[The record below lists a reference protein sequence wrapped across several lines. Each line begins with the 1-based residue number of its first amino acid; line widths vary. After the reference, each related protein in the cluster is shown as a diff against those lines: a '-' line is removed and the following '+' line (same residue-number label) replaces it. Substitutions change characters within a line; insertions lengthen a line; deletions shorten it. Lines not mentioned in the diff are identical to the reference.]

1 MKRSLVVFATTALVL
16 STSAGFCSELP
27 EAPPLGLVQSAP
39 PAAPQKRPPLF
50 KRISLVDYSLFTGVI
65 ATHAGDWATSEQC
78 LRTSREQEK
87 EGLVGLCH
95 EALLPTALVESKGG
109 MAAYEATTAGLEIY
123 AQYLL
128 TKHHHG
134 RIARFAQLANIGGT
148 AYIVAH
154 NYHTVQLA
162 AHP

>member
-1 MKRSLVVFATTALVL
+1 M
-16 STSAGFCSELP
+16 
-27 EAPPLGLVQSAP
+27 GLVQAAP
-39 PAAPQKRPPLF
+39 PAVPQMKPPLF
-50 KRISLVDYSLFTGVI
+50 KRISAVDYSLFTGVI
-65 ATHAGDWATSEQC
+65 ATHAGDWITSERC
-78 LRTSREQEK
+78 LSTSQRQEK
-87 EGLVGLCH
+87 EGLVGICH

-134 RIARFAQLANIGGT
+134 RIARIAQLANIGGT
-148 AYIVAH
+148 AYVVVH
-154 NYHTVQLA
+154 NYQTVQAA